1 MHESNKNIK
10 ICKYLHAR
18 GGLAAK
24 PVGDATTQGDDG
36 VADGGEPHHR
46 PPVDGDGGVHYPH
59 HQPLHKPVIT
69 SSKWKKKMQK
79 KIKVEFK

>member
-10 ICKYLHAR
+10 IYKYLHAR
-18 GGLAAK
+18 GGLAAED
-24 PVGDATTQGDDG
+24 VATQGDDG

-59 HQPLHKPVIT
+59 HQPLHKPVND
-69 SSKWKKKMQK
+69 QL
-79 KIKVEFK
+79 KIV

>member
-1 MHESNKNIK
+1 MLHELNVK
-10 ICKYLHAR
+10 IYKYRYAR

-24 PVGDATTQGDDG
+24 PVGDAATQGDDG

-46 PPVDGDGGVHYPH
+46 PPVDGDKKLHQPH

>member
-1 MHESNKNIK
+1 MLHELNVK
-10 ICKYLHAR
+10 IYKYLYAR

-24 PVGDATTQGDDG
+24 PVGDAATQGDDG

-46 PPVDGDGGVHYPH
+46 PPVDGDGKLHQPH
-59 HQPLHKPVIT
+59 HQPLHKPVMT
-69 SSKWKKKMQK
+69 SSKLNKMQ